1 MFILKVSKSDILNDI
16 NAINSEKDIIYKEL
30 NQVEG
35 KINFYEQ
42 KSKINSDIAKIKQEV
57 MRAIIGISGKV

>member
-42 KSKINSDIAKIKQEV
+42 KVK
-57 MRAIIGISGKV
+57 